1 MTTRSIHPAVKS
13 GLELMPMILFFVG
26 YFMLKDETVQL
37 GNEIYD
43 GLIIITAIFIPVLIG
58 STILLWKLTGEI
70 SKMQVVTAILVIVFG
85 GMTLWF
91 NDERFIKI
99 KPTIVFLLFA
109 GVLGFGLLRGSSYL
123 QFVMDKGIP
132 MKDQN
137 WMKLTRRLTFFFLFL
152 AIANEFVWRTM
163 STEIWVTYDNLIVT
177 AAIFLFIGGQI
188 YLLVRDEY
196 VDHDKTKDSD
206 SLAEK

>member
-26 YFMLKDETVQL
+26 YFMLKDESVQL

-58 STILLWKLTGEI
+58 STTLLWKLTGEI